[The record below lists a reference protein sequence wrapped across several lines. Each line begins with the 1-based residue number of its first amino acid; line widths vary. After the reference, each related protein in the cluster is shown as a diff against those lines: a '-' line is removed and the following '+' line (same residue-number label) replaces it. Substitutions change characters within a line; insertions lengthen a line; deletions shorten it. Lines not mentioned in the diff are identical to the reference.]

1 MAMNSSTFPMPAI
14 DLTGKL
20 VIKAQLGN
28 DIRKIPIH
36 NEEIT
41 YDELLLMMQRLFR
54 GKIKSSDEITIKV
67 KDEDGDLVTIFD
79 SSDLMFAKSL
89 SRYLKLTIFVNGKPE
104 PLEDDQVKEIKRE
117 LISMRDKINFLVNRL
132 DEFSSKII
140 SEKKNSNV
148 SEVQNAVEEV
158 PKENVSSTSCQCNQS
173 TLNRISNQS
182 SSSIN
187 NSLSVESD
195 HLTTVKVSP
204 AFMHGHPG
212 TERRTEFVSQYKR
225 YYKNCD
231 HSSEKGKS
239 YPCSQYNTCFGSL
252 SHNKVQDKIIQPGLS
267 RVPVNSS
274 HLVLSPLSSQTS
286 DKYLYSPPNSQKS
299 NQSMFDCIGGN
310 MVSADTSNLVSNTF
324 GSQRSDGKLTSE
336 KQRAYFTDSMRLMM
350 LDCYINQSIG
360 EVGYKQFPKPVVNRL
375 SKDLGLTKVQVKQW
389 VRNKNKRVRALILKQ
404 SQEQLTQTSKMAT
417 LFNSQETFSNQ
428 KVDSNIVKDEP
439 MDENPVVFV
448 LNDQNI

>member
-140 SEKKNSNV
+140 NEKKNSNV

-158 PKENVSSTSCQCNQS
+158 PTSQNQVQRVPTEKLSSETSRVQAMFDPLSKKYEHENASSNQPVHVNNLAVHASQLAIDRTSRQDIAYNSEKNVSSYQQSFDQPQQQVNVAYLASSSQPFVSNSHSFATTSQPYAPS
-173 TLNRISNQS
+173 ISNESNYSGDYSSQPYQS
-182 SSSIN
+182 SVQPSSGYQQTFQV
-187 NSLSVESD
+187 SSPSV
-195 HLTTVKVSP
+195 
-204 AFMHGHPG
+204 MQ
-212 TERRTEFVSQYKR
+212 QY
-225 YYKNCD
+225 
-231 HSSEKGKS
+231 
-239 YPCSQYNTCFGSL
+239 
-252 SHNKVQDKIIQPGLS
+252 
-267 RVPVNSS
+267 
-274 HLVLSPLSSQTS
+274 
-286 DKYLYSPPNSQKS
+286 
-299 NQSMFDCIGGN
+299 NQSMP
-310 MVSADTSNLVSNTF
+310 SATT
-324 GSQRSDGKLTSE
+324 SQRPYTPE
-336 KQRAYFTDSMRLMM
+336 Y
-350 LDCYINQSIG
+350 
-360 EVGYKQFPKPVVNRL
+360 
-375 SKDLGLTKVQVKQW
+375 
-389 VRNKNKRVRALILKQ
+389 
-404 SQEQLTQTSKMAT
+404 TQTHQQVHQQASSNPYRTPAFSVRYPQSMQSYDY
-417 LFNSQETFSNQ
+417 NSQLPQGLVTGTGASYQN
-428 KVDSNIVKDEP
+428 
-439 MDENPVVFV
+439 VVY
-448 LNDQNI
+448 Q